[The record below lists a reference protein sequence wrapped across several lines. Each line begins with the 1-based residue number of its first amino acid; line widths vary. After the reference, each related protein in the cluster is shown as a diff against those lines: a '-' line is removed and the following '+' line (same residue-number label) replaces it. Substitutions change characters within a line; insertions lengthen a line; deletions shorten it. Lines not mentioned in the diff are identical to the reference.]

1 MLQSLEGNFG
11 TAVNCIDGRVQ
22 QAVSDWVKHHY
33 RVRWVDAITEPG
45 PDKVLSAGDSPAL
58 EAIRAKVALSV
69 RAHGS
74 GVVAVA
80 GHYDCAGNPVTD
92 EEHFEQIRRSV
103 EVVAEWGLPVRV
115 IGLWVNEQWGVDL
128 VSEHGSRDRR
138 LFP

>member
-1 MLQSLEGNFG
+1 MASLEGNFG

-22 QAVSDWVKHHY
+22 QAVSDWVKHHC

-45 PDKVLSAGDSPAL
+45 PDKVLSAGESPAL
-58 EAIRAKVALSV
+58 EAIRAKVTLSV

-74 GVVAVA
+74 GVVAVG

-103 EVVAEWGLPVRV
+103 EVVAGWDLPVRV
-115 IGLWVNEQWGVDL
+115 IGLWVNEQWGVDI
-128 VSEHGSRDRR
+128 VCEHGSRDRH